1 MKRGYVPHD
10 TPRGVVGNK
19 MKLCSPRHTPTT
31 YLNRPRRTSTTYS
44 HDTLFSRTYTDFST
58 LAGHTPRAQRHTPPG
73 IHDRGGVSWGYVLEP
88 YVVENYVVKVRRGEQ
103 LHLCRGAYVVKV
115 RRGEQQH
122 LCRGAHV
129 VKVRRGEQLHLCRGG
144 TSLSYIVRNN
154 CTYVVRIHR
163 EGMSWK
169 HI

>member
-1 MKRGYVPHD
+1 MSWGTSRGVVENTVKRGYVPHD

-44 HDTLFSRTYTDFST
+44 HDTLFSRTYTDPST
-58 LAGHTPRAQRHTPPG
+58 LAAHTPRAQRHTPPG

-103 LHLCRGAYVVKV
+103 
-115 RRGEQQH
+115 Q
-122 LCRGAHV
+122 
-129 VKVRRGEQLHLCRGG
+129 HLCRGG
-144 TSLSYIVRNN
+144 TSLRYIVGNN
-154 CTYVVRIHR
+154 STYVVEVHR
-163 EGMSWK
+163 WDTS
-169 HI
+169 